1 MGSYSGSI
9 GRPGRT
15 KAIVAVVAVHVAL
28 AFIILTGLNVHAIR
42 RAVEQ
47 MTTINIAEPPPPPPV
62 NPPPA
67 DRPDKAKL
75 EEGAAGKKDEPTP
88 VVAPEPKIPVETP
101 VPAAKVAG
109 TGSATNAGATTSGTG
124 TGAGGSGS
132 GRGGGGTGDFSRFTP
147 ARLIRNLDHR
157 DYASLAGGRL
167 PVGSAD
173 FAISVSS
180 DGSVGDC
187 RLLRS
192 SGDPVID
199 RGLCPLIR
207 QRLRFR
213 PALDDQG
220 RRIIYRTNYRATWRL
235 GY

>member
-15 KAIVAVVAVHVAL
+15 KAIIAVIVVHVAL
-28 AFIILTGLNVHAIR
+28 AFVILTGLSVHAIR

-47 MTTINIAEPPPPPPV
+47 MTTINIVEPPPPPPV
-62 NPPPA
+62 TPPPA
-67 DRPDKAKL
+67 KRPDKAKL
-75 EEGAAGKKDEPTP
+75 EEGAAGKKAEPTP
-88 VVAPEPKIPVETP
+88 VVAPQARIPVETP

-109 TGSATNAGATTSGTG
+109 TGSATNAGAAAAGFG
-124 TGAGGSGS
+124 TGAGGSGT
-132 GRGGGGTGDFSRFTP
+132 GRGGGGAGDYSGFTP
-147 ARLIRNLDHR
+147 ARLIRNLGR
-157 DYASLAGGRL
+157 GDYSALAGGRF

-173 FAISVSS
+173 FAISVSP
-180 DGSVGDC
+180 DGLVGDC

-192 SGDPVID
+192 SGDAVID

-220 RRIIYRTNYRATWRL
+220 RPINYRTNYRATWRL
-235 GY
+235 GF